1 MRAYPRDRLFIAN
14 IDAIQKCGVL
24 GIGIDVHSVL
34 KYIDQW
40 ISLNLST
47 MDAIF

>member
-14 IDAIQKCGVL
+14 IDAIQKFSAL
-24 GIGIDVHSVL
+24 GIGIAVHSAL

-40 ISLNLST
+40 ISSNLST
-47 MDAIF
+47 IDAIF